1 MFSCGHCW
9 DSPCT
14 CDEDAPWREEERIEK
29 ARQQAAFDA
38 MSITERLSSWS
49 RTVMVEISPTN
60 ADKRSEKMANVLGA
74 MLRHQDQQVVDELM
88 KAQVSR
94 G

>member
-49 RTVMVEISPTN
+49 RTVTVEVIPTEVDEH
-60 ADKRSEKMANVLGA
+60 AAKMASVLGA
-74 MLRHQDQQVVDELM
+74 ILRHQDQQIVDELM

-94 G
+94 D